1 MDENNVKLLIF
12 CRGKEQ
18 LKTRIRKTWS
28 RSKNSRL
35 PISVNVTVYLSI
47 IRLGLWDWL
56 CHTGRFASTIL
67 SSTQCCNVGTV
78 FQPFETISQHYNV
91 ATLCCAKNRRCESS
105 RVTSS
110 LRLAVTLMAA
120 SAP

>member
-35 PISVNVTVYLSI
+35 PVSVNVTVYLSI

-56 CHTGRFASTIL
+56 CHTGRFAPTIL

-91 ATLCCAKNRRCESS
+91 ATVCCAKNRRCEPS